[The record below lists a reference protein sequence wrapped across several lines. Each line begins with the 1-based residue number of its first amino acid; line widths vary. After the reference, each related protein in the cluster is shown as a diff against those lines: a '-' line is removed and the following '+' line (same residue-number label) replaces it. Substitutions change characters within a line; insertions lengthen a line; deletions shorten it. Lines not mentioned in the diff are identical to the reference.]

1 MDGENAV
8 RDVHRAELVDR
19 KSEANQLVRSCDDKT
34 GYSSWKVYD
43 RFNPKTSSMARRH
56 QAHEDQGHA
65 WRRKGND
72 AWESKVVEVKR
83 ESTVRSPPPG

>member
-34 GYSSWKVYD
+34 GYSS
-43 RFNPKTSSMARRH
+43 
-56 QAHEDQGHA
+56 
-65 WRRKGND
+65 
-72 AWESKVVEVKR
+72 
-83 ESTVRSPPPG
+83 